1 MEGPGAGHQNTADL
15 MDRGDKK
22 MRHHVREIECRVS
35 GREMIRTDDGN
46 MLFTEQNRARRQ
58 ASVQQDPLNTRTL
71 SGDGS

>member
-1 MEGPGAGHQNTADL
+1 
-15 MDRGDKK
+15 